1 MSNITSIYVHFTS
14 NNTNVDNGYIIVM
27 ETAVTLIS
35 NICFR
40 HNTPI
45 LTDQGLYE
53 ISNIDTKYHTI
64 RGKEIKQVTKTISLG
79 KYLVL
84 VEKDSLYKN
93 VPSNNTIMTI
103 EHCILYNGKMLAIK
117 NFVNNKTILYI
128 KNTGEVLY
136 NILLETQ
143 DVMMVNNMIC
153 ETLHP
158 DNFTSGIINKI
169 QHMDNIEKNTLI
181 KAINY
186 KIISDHM
193 YY

>member
-1 MSNITSIYVHFTS
+1 
-14 NNTNVDNGYIIVM
+14 
-27 ETAVTLIS
+27 
-35 NICFR
+35 
-40 HNTPI
+40 
-45 LTDQGLYE
+45 
-53 ISNIDTKYHTI
+53 
-64 RGKEIKQVTKTISLG
+64 
-79 KYLVL
+79 
-84 VEKDSLYKN
+84 
-93 VPSNNTIMTI
+93 
-103 EHCILYNGKMLAIK
+103 MLAIK